1 MRVAD
6 ELGPKLPEIRRWA
19 MELFA
24 NMELRPYGL
33 HFDDNGAVAFDRANP
48 MNQPHMGNQP
58 WTEEDQQRL
67 IAVVRDKVTRF
78 YEELEALLAAF
89 RVYFDLDTL
98 DFTVMA
104 GTLGGQRGQV
114 GGEPTNVHARIG
126 YAESY
131 WVTPI
136 DGLINGQ
143 DWFGDAASTF
153 ERQLLRPFRDAVV
166 LQQGYVTEL
175 SLVAQSYR
183 EYMFKMRD
191 ALLAVADECIDA
203 LGGPARITTGEL
215 TAPIHAL
222 SITSIVAGVLSFFPP
237 IAVAAGGVSLGAGFV
252 SYVAPLIADPV
263 DGPPINEVHGDTV
276 WDVLRLTREALAS
289 MERFIGDG
297 DDKLSA
303 ALDAAMNSTQ
313 SLGHPGLVVEP
324 PDAADGPGRASFNT
338 LNVQSVA
345 GVPLSQDKVVVS
357 IVDLYR
363 AGKVNLAGAAAQY
376 AEASKELGAITTPP
390 SLARFFPRSVGKFH
404 EARKLLIGILDRTR
418 ETLERSGEALMQI
431 ATNYQLSD
439 EKAGEVLRQVNGLVT
454 PSPNP
459 EPSRLGG
466 V

>member
-1 MRVAD
+1 MD
-6 ELGPKLPEIRRWA
+6 
-19 MELFA
+19 LFA

-33 HFDDNGAVAFDRANP
+33 HFDENGAVAFDRANP
-48 MNQPHMGNQP
+48 MNQPQWGSQP
-58 WTEEDQQRL
+58 WTAEDQQRL
-67 IAVVRDKVTRF
+67 VAVVRDKVTMF
-78 YEELEALLAAF
+78 NNDLESLLEAF
-89 RVYFDLDTL
+89 RTYYDLDSL

-114 GGEPTNVHARIG
+114 GGDPTNVHARIG

-131 WVTPI
+131 WVTPV
-136 DGLINGQ
+136 DGLIKGE
-143 DWFGDAASTF
+143 DWFGGAASAF
-153 ERQLLRPFRDAVV
+153 ESQLLRPFRDAVV

-175 SLVAQSYR
+175 SLVAQAYR
-183 EYMFKMRD
+183 EYMVKMRD

-215 TAPIHAL
+215 TVPIHAL

-237 IAVAAGGVSLGAGFV
+237 VAIAAGGVSLGAGFT

-263 DGPPINEVHGDTV
+263 DGPPISEVHGDTV
-276 WDVLRLTREALAS
+276 WDVLRLTREVLTT
-289 MERFIGDG
+289 MEKFIGDA

-313 SLGHPGLVVEP
+313 SLGHPGLVIDP
-324 PDAADGPGRASFNT
+324 PDVADQPGQASFNT
-338 LNVQSVA
+338 LKVQSVA
-345 GVPLSQDKVVVS
+345 GVPLSEDKVVVS
-357 IVDLYR
+357 VVDLYR

-376 AEASKELGAITTPP
+376 AEASNELGAITTPP
-390 SLARFFPRSVGKFH
+390 SLSRFFPRSVGKFH
-404 EARKLLIGILDRTR
+404 EARNALVGVLDRTR
-418 ETLERSGEALMQI
+418 QTLERAGEALMHI
-431 ATNYQLSD
+431 AKSYQLTD
-439 EKAGEVLRQVNGLVT
+439 EKAGEVLRQVDTLVT